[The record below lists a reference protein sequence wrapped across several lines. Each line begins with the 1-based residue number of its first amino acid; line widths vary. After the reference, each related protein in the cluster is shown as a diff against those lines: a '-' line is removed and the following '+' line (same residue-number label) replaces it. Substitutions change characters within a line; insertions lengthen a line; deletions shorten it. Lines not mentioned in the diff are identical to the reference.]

1 MARPLLPLLAAAA
14 LTGCAATPPAGAPQ
28 GSGWVAAPADATE
41 ADALAQIESPGTRH
55 GLATFDY
62 SPHGVLI
69 GLHVSHLPP
78 GMHGVHLHAK
88 GDCSD
93 SGKAA
98 GPHVHTGAAGAH
110 GLLNPAGPEAGDL
123 PNLVVGPDGRAE
135 AQFFTPYVRLGG
147 ASQHPNLLDA
157 DGSAIVIHAGPDDQV
172 TQPIGGSGDRIACGV
187 IRRP

>member
-1 MARPLLPLLAAAA
+1 MARPLLPLLTAAA
-14 LTGCAATPPAGAPQ
+14 LAACATAPAGTAPET
-28 GSGWVAAPADATE
+28 SAWVPAPADATE

-55 GLATFDY
+55 GVATFDY

-69 GLHVSHLPP
+69 GIDVGSLPP
-78 GMHGVHLHAK
+78 GVHGLHIHAK

-93 SGKAA
+93 GGKAA
-98 GPHVHTGAAGAH
+98 GPHVHGGAAGAH

-123 PNLVVGPDGRAE
+123 PNLIVGEDGRGR

-147 ASQHPNLLDA
+147 SSRHPNLLDA
-157 DGSAIVIHAGPDDQV
+157 DGSALVIHAGPDDQV
-172 TQPIGGSGDRIACGV
+172 SQPIGGSGDRIACGV